1 MMFDDDE
8 RYVPNENTVRIPVD
22 AWREMNRAGS
32 FTVRTALPDTSWRG
46 GAAYVRNEVEWLAV
60 RCCCQPTK
68 VLGFMQLP
76 RGQAKHSVWVQ
87 GHGLDVIEV
96 RLMSDAKRTDD
107 GTHAITTEMAIY
119 SEDRGIE
126 FWRGVTGFVEAA
138 A

>member
-22 AWREMNRAGS
+22 VWR
-32 FTVRTALPDTSWRG
+32 
-46 GAAYVRNEVEWLAV
+46 AAPTCVRNEVEWLAV

-76 RGQAKHSVWVQ
+76 RGQTKHSVWVQ

-126 FWRGVTGFVEAA
+126 FWRGVIGFVEAA